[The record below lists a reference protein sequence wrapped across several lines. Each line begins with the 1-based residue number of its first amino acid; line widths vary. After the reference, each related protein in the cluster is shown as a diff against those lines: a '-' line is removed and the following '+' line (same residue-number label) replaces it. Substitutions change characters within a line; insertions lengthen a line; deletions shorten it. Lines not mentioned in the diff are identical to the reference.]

1 MPRDVNITCIG
12 CPLGCAVRLSLDNKG
27 EVIDIADNKC
37 KQGQKY
43 VLEEYKHPMR
53 LLTATVLT
61 QNSHQPLLSIRT
73 DKPIAKSML
82 VQAMSELAQIKV
94 RPSIRIGEVVKTNI
108 LGSGANIIATSDLL
122 S

>member
-1 MPRDVNITCIG
+1 MSRDVNITCIG

-82 VQAMSELAQIKV
+82 VQAMSELAQIKG

-108 LGSGANIIATSDLL
+108 LGSGANINATRDLL
-122 S
+122 A